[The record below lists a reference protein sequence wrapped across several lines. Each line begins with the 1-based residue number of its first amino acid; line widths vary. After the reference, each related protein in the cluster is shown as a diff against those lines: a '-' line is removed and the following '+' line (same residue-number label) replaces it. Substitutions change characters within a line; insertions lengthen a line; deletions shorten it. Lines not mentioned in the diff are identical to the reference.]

1 MGPQDAGVEAQE
13 SVDGLDGQVERV
25 KRAGSDGIYRFQ
37 AGEEDA
43 GAGQLAL

>member
-13 SVDGLDGQVERV
+13 PVDGLHGQIERV
-25 KRAGSDGIYRFQ
+25 KRAGSGGIYRFQ
-37 AGEEDA
+37 AGEEEA